1 MVLNDLPDAAEE
13 AAEEVRSHGVEALV
27 VAGDVGERATADAMM
42 QAATEKL
49 GRLDVVVNN
58 AGITRDKMLFNM
70 TDEDF
75 DLVLKVHLRGHF
87 LLSRNAAAYW
97 RGRFKETGE
106 PVDAAVVNTASE
118 AFLGGSPGQP
128 NYAAAK
134 GGITALTLSTA
145 RGLSRVGVRA
155 NAICPRAR
163 TAMTADVFG
172 EDESGQAVD
181 PYSPDHVAPARRL
194 PRLARRRADHRPGL
208 RGVRRHGG
216 PALRARCRAALR
228 RHRRRVGPQLP
239 RPEPRDLL
247 HRPRPRGR
255 VRRRRG
261 DAAPAEGTLMNRLAG
276 KRAIVT
282 GAAQG
287 QGAAIARAFVAEGA
301 QVVIADVAE
310 EAGQALAEEL
320 NKEVPDSTYFRR
332 HDVSDEASWQAL
344 VEDAN
349 ERFGPVNVLVNNA
362 GILRFAE
369 VEKMELAEFMLLVN
383 INQVGCFLGMKSVAR
398 TMRKNGGGSIVNASS
413 IEGLGGMA
421 FCTAYAATKFAIR
434 GMTKSAAMELGPK
447 GIRVNSVHP
456 GMIDTGMTRV
466 HGGDA
471 AMEYGASKVALKRVG
486 HPADIA
492 PAYVYLASDESSFVT
507 GAELAIDGGA
517 TATHAFGG

>member
-1 MVLNDLPDAAEE
+1 
-13 AAEEVRSHGVEALV
+13 
-27 VAGDVGERATADAMM
+27 
-42 QAATEKL
+42 
-49 GRLDVVVNN
+49 
-58 AGITRDKMLFNM
+58 
-70 TDEDF
+70 
-75 DLVLKVHLRGHF
+75 
-87 LLSRNAAAYW
+87 
-97 RGRFKETGE
+97 
-106 PVDAAVVNTASE
+106 
-118 AFLGGSPGQP
+118 
-128 NYAAAK
+128 
-134 GGITALTLSTA
+134 
-145 RGLSRVGVRA
+145 
-155 NAICPRAR
+155 
-163 TAMTADVFG
+163 
-172 EDESGQAVD
+172 
-181 PYSPDHVAPARRL
+181 
-194 PRLARRRADHRPGL
+194 
-208 RGVRRHGG
+208 
-216 PALRARCRAALR
+216 
-228 RHRRRVGPQLP
+228 
-239 RPEPRDLL
+239 
-247 HRPRPRGR
+247 
-255 VRRRRG
+255 
-261 DAAPAEGTLMNRLAG
+261 MNRLVG
-276 KRAIVT
+276 KRAIIT

-287 QGAAIARAFVAEGA
+287 QGEAIARAFVEEGA

-310 EAGQALAEEL
+310 EAGLALAQEL
-320 NKEVPDSTYFRR
+320 SAGHESGHAGSAHFRR
-332 HDVSDEASWQAL
+332 HDVSDEASWQSL

-369 VEKMELAEFMLLVN
+369 VEKMDLEEFMLLVN

-456 GMIDTGMTRV
+456 GMIDTGMTRI

-486 HPADIA
+486 HPVDIA